1 MRILITG
8 ADGMLGSN
16 LVRLLL
22 ERGHEVSVLIHPSSQ
37 SATLEGLRITRHP
50 GDILNPAS
58 LNSAVSGNDAVI
70 HAAASTKIWPSRSEL
85 VRRINID
92 GTRNMIES
100 ALECNIKR
108 MIYIGSGVSSNVN
121 GVSDGKYAFP
131 GARYGLDYV
140 DSKYEA
146 LQLVLDAVKKRG
158 LPALAILPTY
168 MIGPYDSLPG
178 SGRMILAM
186 AQGKLKFHTNGGKN
200 FIHVRDVA
208 TAIAN
213 SLTMGRIGESYI
225 TGNENLTYQA
235 FFRKV
240 AGIVG
245 QPETKISLPN
255 WLVKS
260 IGSIGSLSGKVLNK
274 EPFLTYPAALASC
287 VRQFVYNE
295 KAVEELQMPKTDID
309 TAIRECYDWFT
320 ANSYIKVKDNDQKR
334 SL

>member
-16 LVRLLL
+16 LVRLLID
-22 ERGHEVSVLIHPSSQ
+22 RGHEVSVLIHPSSR
-37 SATLEGLRITRHP
+37 SITLEGLRITRHR
-50 GDILNPAS
+50 GDILKPAS
-58 LNSAVSGNDAVI
+58 LNSAVAGNDAVI

-100 ALECNIKR
+100 AMECNIKR
-108 MIYIGSGVSSNVN
+108 MIYVGSGVSSNVN

-146 LQLVLDAVKKRG
+146 LQLVLGAVKSRG
-158 LPALAILPTY
+158 LPALTILPTF

-178 SGRMILAM
+178 SGRIILAM
-186 AQGKLKFHTNGGKN
+186 AQGKVKFHTNGGKN

-213 SLTMGRIGESYI
+213 SLTMGHIGASYI
-225 TGNENLTYQA
+225 TGNENLSYQT

-240 AGIVG
+240 ARIVG
-245 QPETKISLPN
+245 QPETKILLPD
-255 WLVKS
+255 WLVKA
-260 IGSIGSLSGKVLNK
+260 IGLVGSLSGKILNK
-274 EPFLTYPAALASC
+274 EPFLTYPAARASC
-287 VRQFVYNE
+287 VSQFVHND
-295 KAVEELQMPKTDID
+295 KAFEELQMPKTDID
-309 TAIRECYDWFT
+309 TAIRECFDWFT
-320 ANSYIKVKDNDQKR
+320 ENAYIKIKDNDPIR